1 MTEQP
6 PWWTPQLRARVVAL
20 LEADGD
26 PHLQRV
32 DDRSLSLRAWEQSAG
47 ADLVV
52 TVTFVRLTYGGCGAP
67 AGCVPETARL
77 RGRLVVG
84 ELQDLE

>member
-6 PWWTPQLRARVVAL
+6 SWWTPQVRARVVDL

-32 DDRSLSLRAWEQSAG
+32 DDRTLTLRAWERTSG
-47 ADLVV
+47 EDLVL

-67 AGCVPETARL
+67 AGCVSETARL
-77 RGRLVVG
+77 RGRLITG
-84 ELQDLE
+84 ELHGLE